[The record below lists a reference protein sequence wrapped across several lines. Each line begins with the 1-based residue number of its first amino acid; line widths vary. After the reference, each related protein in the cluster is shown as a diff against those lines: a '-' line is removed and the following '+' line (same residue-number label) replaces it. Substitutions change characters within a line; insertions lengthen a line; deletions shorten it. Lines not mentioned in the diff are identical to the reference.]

1 MLVGRCTHYSQQML
15 TLVCKTY
22 KDYGI
27 NNVHNK
33 LYYTN
38 IEGMW
43 KRLVHACLGVGKK
56 KA

>member
-1 MLVGRCTHYSQQML
+1 ML
-15 TLVCKTY
+15 TFVCKTY